1 MNCHII
7 RIQRGGVRNRERE
20 WNGCVA
26 SRRRKASG
34 CARMQLHWLRCC
46 CAQQLIGHIC
56 CAASSHCAA
65 AFNTCHAEF
74 SFRRLRATLL
84 AMLLWSIHG
93 VKVTESEATLS
104 LVCNYPWLIF
114 ASFFTGPHLNC
125 IDKKWQ
131 NHKSTTSFFKKNEAK
146 SSNAQ
151 LIWETRLKP
160 YLKSCDN
167 VDVLV
172 FTTNHETVPYPAQG
186 W

>member
-34 CARMQLHWLRCC
+34 CTRIQLHWLRCC
-46 CAQQLIGHIC
+46 CAQQLIGHIR

-74 SFRRLRATLL
+74 SFRRLRAMLL

-93 VKVTESEATLS
+93 AKVTESEATLS
-104 LVCNYPWLIF
+104 LVCNYPVTNVCFFFLLVTGRSVPIWIALI
-114 ASFFTGPHLNC
+114 
-125 IDKKWQ
+125 
-131 NHKSTTSFFKKNEAK
+131 KSGK
-146 SSNAQ
+146 
-151 LIWETRLKP
+151 
-160 YLKSCDN
+160 
-167 VDVLV
+167 
-172 FTTNHETVPYPAQG
+172 TTNQRPRFLRKTRQNLPMHS
-186 W
+186 